1 MPSEAKPG
9 MAPGALIEAYA
20 AGADAPARAIKGLTR
35 EDMLARPIAGT
46 WSIQELIIHLMDSD
60 LVACDRMKRIAAE
73 TRPPL
78 LIGYDETAF
87 AKNLNYSGADA
98 AMACE
103 AFRLNRLMTAATLR
117 SLPGA
122 AWERWGV
129 HNERGTLT
137 LAQMVAGYVEHLEH
151 HLRFL
156 REKRVALGKPL

>member
-1 MPSEAKPG
+1 VD
-9 MAPGALIEAYA
+9 AYA
-20 AGADAPARAIKGLTR
+20 AGADAPARSIAGLSR
-35 EDMLARPIAGT
+35 EDLLAHPVAGT
-46 WSIQELIIHLMDSD
+46 WSIQELVLHLMDSD

-87 AKNLNYSGADA
+87 SRNLSYADADA

-103 AFRLNRLMTAATLR
+103 AFRLNRLMTAAMLR

-122 AWERWGV
+122 AWEKWGV
-129 HNERGTLT
+129 HNERGKLT
-137 LAQMVAGYVEHLEH
+137 LPQIVAGYIDHLEH

-156 REKRVALGKPL
+156 REKRRALGKPL